1 MILLL
6 GKQKKMAALRKW
18 TINQALFDP
27 GIRLERRIASGNLL
41 RFNSRD
47 ALLTFALISNPSK
60 AQSSASHADADDFLK
75 KIKKKSALA
84 LIASIFR
91 VPSRKFRIF
100 FCLFLFFFF
109 SFPFPAIRSTTLSQW
124 NHLRNK
130 KKGQTGGKKNEPKP
144 TE

>member
-1 MILLL
+1 
-6 GKQKKMAALRKW
+6 MAALRKW

-130 KKGQTGGKKNEPKP
+130 KKGQTGGKKKRTKTNRVKEK
-144 TE
+144 ERKKKR